1 MRRASLWLPP
11 LLYMLLIFYL
21 SSEPAPLP
29 ELTRRVWDKA
39 LHFPEY
45 LVLAFLLARAF
56 RGEGLAPV
64 RAALF
69 ALLLASAYGASDE
82 LHQSFVPERTADI
95 FDWIAD
101 TSGAAAAAAAFST
114 ASRLRRRL
122 PRSQPDRLDRPTGPA
137 VRAAHPS
144 ASAGRSRHAAGRE

>member
-21 SSEPAPLP
+21 SSQSAPLP

-45 LVLAFLLARAF
+45 LVLALLLARAF
-56 RGEGLAPV
+56 RGEGLSAM

-82 LHQSFVPERTADI
+82 VHQSFVPERTADVY
-95 FDWIAD
+95 DWIAD
-101 TSGAAAAAAAFST
+101 TSGAAAAATAFST
-114 ASRLRRRL
+114 ASRLRRRP
-122 PRSQPDRLDRPTGPA
+122 PRSLPGRLDRPTGSA
-137 VRAAHPS
+137 ARAAHPS
-144 ASAGRSRHAAGRE
+144 ASADR

>member
-45 LVLAFLLARAF
+45 LVLAFLLARPF
-56 RGEGLAPV
+56 RGEGLAPL

-69 ALLLASAYGASDE
+69 ALLLASAYGASDD

-95 FDWIAD
+95 SAWLAD
-101 TSGAAAAAAAFST
+101 PSARAAPAAACPRT
-114 ASRLRRRL
+114 RRC
-122 PRSQPDRLDRPTGPA
+122 
-137 VRAAHPS
+137 
-144 ASAGRSRHAAGRE
+144 SRHRCISGSEGYRSD